1 MKYKT
6 PHQKRLELWIGFV
19 DAMQRE
25 QEQLL
30 SDLLISAGVIYLAA
44 FHGANPTF
52 AVGALTIINTI
63 TVTQVIKAFREI
75 QAQNREDYTDET

>member
-1 MKYKT
+1 MSYKT
-6 PHQKRLELWIGFV
+6 PHEQRLELWVGVV
-19 DAMQRE
+19 DAMKRE
-25 QEQLL
+25 QQQLL

-63 TVTQVIKAFREI
+63 TVSQLIKAFREI
-75 QAQNREDYTDET
+75 QAQNREEYNET